1 MAIAVTSKLVFTVTF
16 PPVRKHVPL
25 ERLSLLARRQLQDI
39 EIIDTIDH
47 LFKCGR
53 CFDNYRRIH
62 RSLSFASTTAC
73 RAGG

>member
-1 MAIAVTSKLVFTVTF
+1 MAIAVTSKFFFTVTF
-16 PPVRKHVPL
+16 PPARKHIPL

-39 EIIDTIDH
+39 EVIDTIDH

-62 RSLSFASTTAC
+62 RSLSFVPSPAC
-73 RAGG
+73 RAGA